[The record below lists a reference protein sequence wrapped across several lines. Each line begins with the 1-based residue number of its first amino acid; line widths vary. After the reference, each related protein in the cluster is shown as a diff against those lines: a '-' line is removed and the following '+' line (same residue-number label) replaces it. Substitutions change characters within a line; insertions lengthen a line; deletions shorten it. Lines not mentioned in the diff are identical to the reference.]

1 MTCRPRDEE
10 FFREWWASLSP
21 HARDELAYDP
31 RAEIPPSIYPE
42 ISRSGVP
49 LLAQTR
55 RDRIVTTYFLSEEV
69 ARFVERDNQRII
81 DRLERYAGVYGAG
94 ARRSRPSTPA
104 GQRSPDGECSRLPP
118 WTADLAAARRR
129 GLLERLPSVYVD
141 PPSWSNEMR

>member
-1 MTCRPRDEE
+1 MNRRTRDEE
-10 FFREWWASLSP
+10 FFRAWWASLSP

-55 RDRIVTTYFLSEEV
+55 RDRLVTTYFLSEEV

-81 DRLERYAGVYGAG
+81 ERLKRYAGVYRPGPQASPA
-94 ARRSRPSTPA
+94 ARTSRSG
-104 GQRSPDGECSRLPP
+104 GQRAPDDGRPRTPP

-129 GLLERLPSVYVD
+129 GLLEQLPSVYVE
-141 PPSWSNEMR
+141 PPLRNG

>member
-1 MTCRPRDEE
+1 MSRRPRDEE
-10 FFREWWASLSP
+10 FFRAWWASLSP
-21 HARDELAYDP
+21 HARDELAYAP

-69 ARFVERDNQRII
+69 ARFVERDNQGII
-81 DRLERYAGVYGAG
+81 DRLRRYAGVY
-94 ARRSRPSTPA
+94 RPGPQPPRKSASA
-104 GQRSPDGECSRLPP
+104 GQRAPDDGRARTAP

-129 GLLERLPSVYVD
+129 GLLEHLPSVYVD
-141 PPSWSNEMR
+141 PPFQNG

>member
-1 MTCRPRDEE
+1 MNRRARDEE
-10 FFREWWASLSP
+10 LFRGWWASLSP
-21 HARDELAYDP
+21 HARDELAYAP

-55 RDRIVTTYFLSEEV
+55 RDRIVTTYFLSEDV
-69 ARFVERDNQRII
+69 ARFVERDNEGIV
-81 DRLERYAGVYGAG
+81 DRLRHYAGVYRQGPLSPRTATSASERAPDAG
-94 ARRSRPSTPA
+94 RRT
-104 GQRSPDGECSRLPP
+104 PP

-141 PPSWSNEMR
+141 PPFQNG